1 MFNTFDDIAAMLA
14 HYTSPSRFR
23 SGQCTALAVS
33 LEQAAPDGM
42 ADTHRAAL
50 ALVRA
55 RATEVDAIATSRERT
70 APPALR
76 APRNN
81 TTVRWT
87 ALNTALLTVGEI
99 PSDVTPDAATA
110 QRIALSLF
118 PSGTSFG
125 TADAATV
132 WVHSRRLLERIDT
145 EGLAASIDALVHPA
159 LLASVRRAHAEL
171 GAATGLA
178 GRGDAGDAQSLAEAC
193 ARFAF
198 AVTSYARAM
207 SVGIGDRD
215 HEAAAR
221 FAKAL
226 APIDT
231 YRITT
236 GKNGDDDE
244 ELDPV
249 EPVVDNTPPRPGG
262 PTPPPFG

>member
-1 MFNTFDDIAAMLA
+1 VSGDEAFFTIIDRASGAPVSIARWREGSTSVVLA
-14 HYTSPSRFR
+14 R
-23 SGQCTALAVS
+23 
-33 LEQAAPDGM
+33 
-42 ADTHRAAL
+42 
-50 ALVRA
+50 
-55 RATEVDAIATSRERT
+55 
-70 APPALR
+70 
-76 APRNN
+76 
-81 TTVRWT
+81 
-87 ALNTALLTVGEI
+87 
-99 PSDVTPDAATA
+99 
-110 QRIALSLF
+110 
-118 PSGTSFG
+118 
-125 TADAATV
+125 
-132 WVHSRRLLERIDT
+132 
-145 EGLAASIDALVHPA
+145 
-159 LLASVRRAHAEL
+159 
-171 GAATGLA
+171 
-178 GRGDAGDAQSLAEAC
+178 EAC